1 MLLIQII
8 ELITLT
14 WASVLL
20 LRFFLQRGGLS
31 VSHPLAQLSMT
42 LTDWIARPARKI
54 IRPVKGWDTALPAA
68 AFVVL
73 LLVQMALIVV
83 RLAMGGS
90 FQAAQVPYAVMNSV
104 LYLTQAAAYALIAC
118 LIIQMVLS
126 FAHPYNPLMN
136 TVCNVLRPFTY
147 PFRFLRIG
155 RIDFSGS
162 LIFIALWLYTGV
174 AVPYLRYLLRV
185 WLF

>member
-14 WASVLL
+14 WATVML

-31 VSHPLAQLSMT
+31 VSHPLAQLCMT
-42 LTDWIARPARKI
+42 LTDWIARPARKM
-54 IRPVKGWDTALPAA
+54 IRPIKGWDTALPVA
-68 AFVVL
+68 AFAIF
-73 LLVQMALIVV
+73 LLVQLALLIV
-83 RLAMGGS
+83 RLSMGAT
-90 FQAAQVPYAVMNSV
+90 FTINQVPYAVINSI

-126 FAHPYNPLMN
+126 FADPYNPLMR
-136 TVCNVLRPFTY
+136 TVSTVLYPFTR

-162 LIFIALWLYTGV
+162 LIFLVLWLYIGV
-174 AVPYLRYLLRV
+174 ALPYLRYLLRS

>member
-54 IRPVKGWDTALPAA
+54 IRPVKGWDTALSAA

-90 FQAAQVPYAVMNSV
+90 FQAAQVQFS
-104 LYLTQAAAYALIAC
+104 
-118 LIIQMVLS
+118 
-126 FAHPYNPLMN
+126 
-136 TVCNVLRPFTY
+136 TV
-147 PFRFLRIG
+147 FRSTI
-155 RIDFSGS
+155 
-162 LIFIALWLYTGV
+162 
-174 AVPYLRYLLRV
+174 LLRNNITRKGE
-185 WLF
+185 

>member
-42 LTDWIARPARKI
+42 LTDWIARPARKM
-54 IRPVKGWDTALPAA
+54 IRPIKGWDTALPVA
-68 AFVVL
+68 AFAVL
-73 LLVQMALIVV
+73 LLVQIALLIV
-83 RLAMGGS
+83 RLSMGAT
-90 FQAAQVPYAVMNSV
+90 FTINQVPYAVINSV

-126 FAHPYNPLMN
+126 FADPYNALMR
-136 TVCNVLRPFTY
+136 TVSTVLAPFTR

-162 LIFIALWLYTGV
+162 LIFLALWLYIGV
-174 AVPYLRYLLRV
+174 ALPYLWYLLRM

>member
-14 WASVLL
+14 WATVML

-31 VSHPLAQLSMT
+31 VSHPLAQLCMT

-54 IRPVKGWDTALPAA
+54 IRPVKGWDTALPVA
-68 AFVVL
+68 AFVVF
-73 LLVQMALIVV
+73 LLVQIALLIV
-83 RLAMGGS
+83 RLSMGAT
-90 FQAAQVPYAVMNSV
+90 FTINQVPYAAINSI

-126 FAHPYNPLMN
+126 FADPYNALMR
-136 TVCNVLRPFTY
+136 TVSTVLAPFTR

-162 LIFIALWLYTGV
+162 LIFLVLWLYIGV
-174 AVPYLRYLLRV
+174 ALPYLRYLLRS

>member
-54 IRPVKGWDTALPAA
+54 IRPVKGWDTALPVA

-73 LLVQMALIVV
+73 LLVQIALLIV
-83 RLAMGGS
+83 RLSMGATFS
-90 FQAAQVPYAVMNSV
+90 PAQIPYAVANAL

-126 FAHPYNPLMN
+126 FADPYNPLMR
-136 TVCNVLRPFTY
+136 TVCQVLQPFTR

-174 AVPYLRYLLRV
+174 GVPYLRYLLRV

>member
-31 VSHPLAQLSMT
+31 VSHPLAQLCMT
-42 LTDWIARPARKI
+42 LTDWIARPTRKI
-54 IRPVKGWDTALPAA
+54 IRPVKGWDTALPVA
-68 AFVVL
+68 AFGVL

-83 RLAMGGS
+83 RLSMGTA
-90 FQAAQVPYAVMNSV
+90 FQPAQVPYAVMNSI

-126 FAHPYNPLMN
+126 FADPYNPLMR
-136 TVCNVLRPFTY
+136 TVSTVLYPFTR

-162 LIFIALWLYTGV
+162 LIFLALWLYIGI
-174 AVPYLRYLLRV
+174 ALPYLRYLLRV

>member
-14 WASVLL
+14 WATVML

-31 VSHPLAQLSMT
+31 VSHPLAQLCMT
-42 LTDWIARPARKI
+42 LTDWIARPARKM
-54 IRPVKGWDTALPAA
+54 IRPIKGWDTALPVA

-73 LLVQMALIVV
+73 LLVQIALLIV
-83 RLAMGGS
+83 RLSMGAT
-90 FQAAQVPYAVMNSV
+90 FTINQVPYAVINSV

-126 FAHPYNPLMN
+126 FADPYNPLMR
-136 TVCNVLRPFTY
+136 TVCHVLQPFTR

-162 LIFIALWLYTGV
+162 LIFLALWLYIGI
-174 AVPYLRYLLRV
+174 ALPYLRYLLRM